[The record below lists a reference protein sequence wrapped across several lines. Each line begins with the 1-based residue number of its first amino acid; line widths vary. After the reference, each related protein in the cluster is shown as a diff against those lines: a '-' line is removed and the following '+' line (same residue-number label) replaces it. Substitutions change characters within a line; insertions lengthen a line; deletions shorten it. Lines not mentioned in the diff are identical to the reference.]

1 MPSRPISVSSP
12 IDDREVGRVPRQR
25 RADVDATY
33 KRLAKAQPEWAAVP
47 FPERLRTVGILAK
60 VLRRHR
66 RELADL
72 LVREIGKTPAE
83 ADGEI
88 VRTAELV
95 EETVREARR
104 MKPERIRAEAFPGFP
119 RGRVQT
125 VERTPLG
132 VVLAIGPFNYPV
144 NLSISKVAPA
154 LALGNTVFWKPP
166 TQGSVTCYRLLQL
179 LYAAGFPRDLLRM
192 VTGKSSEIGD
202 YLVTH
207 PQCAMVAMTGSTA
220 VGQRIASLT
229 GMVPLLL
236 ELGGN
241 DPAIVLADADLD
253 VAAKHITGGAFKLA
267 GQRCT
272 AVKRVYV
279 VDRVA
284 DRLTRKIAAQVEEK
298 FATAGDPREHP
309 VSPVISDDQ
318 AKYLRTLLGDAKRR
332 GARIIRGGKVR
343 GRYVEAT
350 VLDRVPHSAR
360 VVREEQFGPVLPI
373 VRVRDAEQA
382 VRFANDSEYGLQASV
397 FSRSEKRCREI
408 AGRLEA
414 GGIHL
419 NGPDQRAPDN
429 FMFTGHKASGIGAQ
443 GVRFALEAM
452 SRPKGVVT
460 NR

>member
-1 MPSRPISVSSP
+1 MPSRPISVRSP
-12 IDDREVGRVPRQR
+12 IDDREVGRIPRQR
-25 RADVDATY
+25 RSDVDAAY
-33 KRLAKAQPEWAAVP
+33 KRLATAQQEWATAP
-47 FPERLRTVGILAK
+47 FRERIRTVGLIAK

-72 LVREIGKTPAE
+72 LIREIGKTPGEAE
-83 ADGEI
+83 GEI

-104 MKPERIRAEAFPGFP
+104 LKPERIRAEDFPGFP
-119 RGRVQT
+119 RGRAQI

-154 LALGNTVFWKPP
+154 LALGNTVLWKPP
-166 TQGSVTCYRLLQL
+166 TQGAVTCRRLLQL
-179 LYAAGFPRDLLRM
+179 LYAEGFPRDLLRM

-207 PQCAMVAMTGSTA
+207 PRCAMVAMTGSTA
-220 VGQRIASLT
+220 VGQRIAART
-229 GMVPLLL
+229 GMIPLLL

-241 DPAIVLADADLD
+241 DPAVVLADADLD
-253 VAAKHITGGAFKLA
+253 LAAKHITGGAFKLA

-279 VDRVA
+279 MDRVA
-284 DRLTRKIAAQVEEK
+284 DRLVKKIASQVEET
-298 FATAGDPREHP
+298 FGTVGDPREHP
-309 VSPVISDDQ
+309 VGPVISDNQ
-318 AKYLRTLLGDAKRR
+318 AKYLRTLLADAKRR
-332 GARIIRGGKVR
+332 GVRVIRGGTVR
-343 GRYVEAT
+343 GRHVEAT

-360 VVREEQFGPVLPI
+360 VVREEQFGPILPV

-397 FSRSEKRCREI
+397 FSRNEKRCREI
-408 AGRLEA
+408 GARLGA
-414 GGIHL
+414 GGVHL

-443 GVRFALEAM
+443 GIRFALEAM
-452 SRPKGVVT
+452 SRPKGIVV